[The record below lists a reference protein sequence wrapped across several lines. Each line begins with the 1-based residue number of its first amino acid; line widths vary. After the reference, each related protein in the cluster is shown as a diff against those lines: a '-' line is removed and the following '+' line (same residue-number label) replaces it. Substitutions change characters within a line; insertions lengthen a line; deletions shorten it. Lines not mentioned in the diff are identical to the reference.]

1 MIAGQNRIPDYPRLL
16 IQRKRIWQQ
25 PRVSG
30 KYFITCRTPNFK
42 IYVKHD
48 SQDVVRELVSEAK
61 VCLYR
66 KIPAPDSIPSCKIPS
81 CLVMPLDI

>member
-1 MIAGQNRIPDYPRLL
+1 MVAGQNRTPDYPRLL

-30 KYFITCRTPNFK
+30 KYLIHTCRTPNFK

-48 SQDVVRELVSEAK
+48 SQDAVRELASEAK

-66 KIPAPDSIPSCKIPS
+66 KIPS
-81 CLVMPLDI
+81 CLVTPLDI